1 MATKEQTK
9 ISKEVLFDL
18 HRRMVRIRLLEE
30 AAGQLASEARI
41 PGFIH
46 LYVGEEAVAAGGCVA
61 LKEEDQISST
71 IEVTALGSQRGEFK
85 PMMAELWAKQPVTV
99 REKADPCTYLTLT

>member
-41 PGFIH
+41 PGLHPSI
-46 LYVGEEAVAAGGCVA
+46 
-61 LKEEDQISST
+61 
-71 IEVTALGSQRGEFK
+71 R
-85 PMMAELWAKQPVTV
+85 W
-99 REKADPCTYLTLT
+99 

>member
-30 AAGQLASEARI
+30 AGTTS
-41 PGFIH
+41 
-46 LYVGEEAVAAGGCVA
+46 
-61 LKEEDQISST
+61 ISPNTRFHPS
-71 IEVTALGSQRGEFK
+71 IR
-85 PMMAELWAKQPVTV
+85 W
-99 REKADPCTYLTLT
+99 

>member
-61 LKEEDQISST
+61 LKEEDGIRDAILS
-71 IEVTALGSQRGEFK
+71 RG
-85 PMMAELWAKQPVTV
+85 LRRCV
-99 REKADPCTYLTLT
+99 

>member
-41 PGFIH
+41 PASFT
-46 LYVGEEAVAAGGCVA
+46 
-61 LKEEDQISST
+61 ST
-71 IEVTALGSQRGEFK
+71 L
-85 PMMAELWAKQPVTV
+85 AKKQ
-99 REKADPCTYLTLT
+99 

>member
-71 IEVTALGSQRGEFK
+71 HRGHGHLVAKGGEFK
-85 PMMAELWAKQPVTV
+85 PMMAEFMG
-99 REKADPCTYLTLT
+99 KATGYCKGKCSAQTES

>member
-30 AAGQLASEARI
+30 A
-41 PGFIH
+41 
-46 LYVGEEAVAAGGCVA
+46 
-61 LKEEDQISST
+61 EDN
-71 IEVTALGSQRGEFK
+71 
-85 PMMAELWAKQPVTV
+85 
-99 REKADPCTYLTLT
+99 

>member
-30 AAGQLASEARI
+30 AAGQLASEAVSYT
-41 PGFIH
+41 H
-46 LYVGEEAVAAGGCVA
+46 
-61 LKEEDQISST
+61 
-71 IEVTALGSQRGEFK
+71 
-85 PMMAELWAKQPVTV
+85 
-99 REKADPCTYLTLT
+99 LTLPTILRV